1 MRAAMAGNS
10 NPRQRVNDD
19 GLGEINSLVKGAVDS
34 VNRAVEM
41 SNSKKKEA
49 KRPALVDESLD

>member
-1 MRAAMAGNS
+1 MAGNS